1 MSCPN
6 VSYSHPINNWY
17 MESLIISLQDKD
29 QTLIQRI
36 ELLYTFI
43 DQKVDE
49 GWNRKQMYSLCIDL
63 LNNYDMEEGV
73 INPIYEYLTILIGDC
88 APSSI
93 VRFKDEPEKEEDLT
107 DYVRSFIWIYA
118 D

>member
-1 MSCPN
+1 
-6 VSYSHPINNWY
+6 
-17 MESLIISLQDKD
+17 MESLIISLQDKNKS
-29 QTLIQRI
+29 LIQRI
-36 ELLYTFI
+36 ELLYNFI

-73 INPIYEYLTILIGDC
+73 TNPIYEFLTILIGDC

-93 VRFKDEPEKEEDLT
+93 FRF
-107 DYVRSFIWIYA
+107 
-118 D
+118 